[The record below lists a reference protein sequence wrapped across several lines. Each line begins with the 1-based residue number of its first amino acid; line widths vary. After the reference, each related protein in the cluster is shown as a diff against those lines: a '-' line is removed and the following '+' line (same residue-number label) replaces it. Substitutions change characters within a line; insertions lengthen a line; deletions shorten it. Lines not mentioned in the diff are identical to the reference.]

1 MMDNDNNHIKLLKDK
16 VTDYKRFAF
25 ILLAL
30 TTFMFVGLLVPNE
43 DATQIQHILL
53 IGLSICAIL
62 CAALFHRKAMKF
74 QEQLYSDEQ

>member
-1 MMDNDNNHIKLLKDK
+1 MDNDNNHIKLLKDK

-43 DATQIQHILL
+43 GATQIQHILL

-62 CAALFHRKAMKF
+62 CAMFFHRKAMKF